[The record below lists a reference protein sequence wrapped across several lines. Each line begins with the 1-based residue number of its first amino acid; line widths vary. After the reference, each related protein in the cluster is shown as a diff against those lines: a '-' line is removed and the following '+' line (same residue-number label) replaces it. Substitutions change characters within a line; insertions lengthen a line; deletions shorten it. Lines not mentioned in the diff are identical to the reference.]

1 MSAYSSSVTFVLRLR
16 ILAKLLFLYYLRA
29 HYNIILKSVKIGRDD
44 LQLPSDIFD
53 ADTGTSM
60 VIDSGTTLAY
70 LADELY
76 NPLITKVLAAQP
88 DLKLHTV
95 DQQFKCFQFTKKYGP
110 LWKFF
115 SAFH

>member
-29 HYNIILKSVKIGRDD
+29 HYNIILKSVKMGRDD

-76 NPLITKVLAAQP
+76 NPLITKVCQ
-88 DLKLHTV
+88 V
-95 DQQFKCFQFTKKYGP
+95 F
-110 LWKFF
+110 
-115 SAFH
+115 